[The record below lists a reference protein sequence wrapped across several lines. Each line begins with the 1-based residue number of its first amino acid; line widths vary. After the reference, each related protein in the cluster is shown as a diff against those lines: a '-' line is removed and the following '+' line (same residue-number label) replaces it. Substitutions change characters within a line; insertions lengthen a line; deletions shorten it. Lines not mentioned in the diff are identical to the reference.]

1 MGAVDEITKRHGDD
15 KIGAAK
21 EIGVG
26 LVRGNKVAGM
36 EGYSPKYAMCLALLV
51 VGHYSTV
58 DEILDRH
65 ILIEEIVHTY
75 LLGFHDALLKDKKGY
90 KITPE
95 LGFEYESGHRLGG
108 QEKLEDLFFSPR
120 EQQLEDTR

>member
-1 MGAVDEITKRHGDD
+1 MGAVDEIKERHGDD

-26 LVRGNKVAGM
+26 LVSGNRIADM

-65 ILIEEIVHTY
+65 VIGEEVVYTY
-75 LLGFHDALLKDKKGY
+75 LLGFHDALLKDKDGY
-90 KITPE
+90 KIKSE
-95 LGFEYESGHRLGG
+95 LGFEYESGHRAGA
-108 QEKLEDLFFSPR
+108 QQNRDDLFFCPR
-120 EQQLEDTR
+120 ENQ